1 VTYKV
6 CIDKNVL
13 GTRRHLVIDSG
24 YLWLGEIPED
34 SWCLSGRPDSRRE
47 RCLDS
52 LFASE
57 GISIDVNPPERFVTS
72 MSSLVTGSLGQVP
85 WEYVMPMCAHRD
97 FVKRL
102 TNDVVETFGRINRS
116 YFEETWAPQARL
128 LRSLLPAKIDPV
140 RFSQI
145 REESGINHR
154 VVDSFRPGPD
164 GHAPPVTY
172 NRFGTRTGRLTV
184 KSGPDILTLKKEYR
198 NVIVPSDPGG
208 AIVSI
213 DFSALEARI
222 MLYEA
227 GGDCPDADLYEHI
240 SSHVFGGKVS
250 RKVAKGAVISE
261 LYGSSKEKLGI
272 ALGISG
278 VELDTVVR
286 GVRSLFKTPELKKR
300 VKEEFIRSGFIR
312 NRHGRRIA
320 IDEPLDHIFVNSY
333 AQSTGVDVSLLG
345 FSTIVDLLASDPGIR
360 PLFILHD
367 ALILD
372 VSSSSLDRVHSISSV
387 NVAGYAHRFPVKV
400 ERI

>member
-1 VTYKV
+1 
-6 CIDKNVL
+6 
-13 GTRRHLVIDSG
+13 
-24 YLWLGEIPED
+24 
-34 SWCLSGRPDSRRE
+34 
-47 RCLDS
+47 
-52 LFASE
+52 
-57 GISIDVNPPERFVTS
+57 
-72 MSSLVTGSLGQVP
+72 
-85 WEYVMPMCAHRD
+85 
-97 FVKRL
+97 
-102 TNDVVETFGRINRS
+102 
-116 YFEETWAPQARL
+116 
-128 LRSLLPAKIDPV
+128 
-140 RFSQI
+140 
-145 REESGINHR
+145 
-154 VVDSFRPGPD
+154 
-164 GHAPPVTY
+164 
-172 NRFGTRTGRLTV
+172 
-184 KSGPDILTLKKEYR
+184 
-198 NVIVPSDPGG
+198 
-208 AIVSI
+208 
-213 DFSALEARI
+213 